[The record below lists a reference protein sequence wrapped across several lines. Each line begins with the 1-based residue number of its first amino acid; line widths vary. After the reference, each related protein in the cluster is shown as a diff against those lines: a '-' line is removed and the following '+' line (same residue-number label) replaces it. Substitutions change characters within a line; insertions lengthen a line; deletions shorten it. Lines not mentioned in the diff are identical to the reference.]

1 MRFDII
7 DIDENEWIALDY
19 LMEDV
24 EKGIQKEDVL
34 LNNETFLHL
43 LCAVKFDTNNFMK
56 IPNFIQ
62 MSKLCEK
69 YCQQVNPNVIEI
81 INKNK
86 LSKIDVYKE
95 YLGL

>member
-43 LCAVKFDTNNFMK
+43 LCAVKFDK
-56 IPNFIQ
+56 II
-62 MSKLCEK
+62 
-69 YCQQVNPNVIEI
+69 
-81 INKNK
+81 
-86 LSKIDVYKE
+86 KE
-95 YLGL
+95 RHHTRYFSDE